1 MSRKAVLFDCDG
13 VLINTE
19 EIGFRVL
26 CETLA
31 EYDFGY
37 TREEYTELV
46 SGVPQ
51 NKCIETVRADF
62 LARKGYELPDSFG
75 PNLWQ
80 SLTDTFLEEAVAIEG
95 IRELLQHLR
104 DNNIPYAVCSNSGA
118 TELLQKLRATGLYD
132 DFMPNI
138 FSKDHVDNPKPAPDM
153 YLDAAKMLGVKP
165 ENCMVVEDSQTGT
178 EAGVAA
184 GMTVIGFV
192 GEQHREDHEAEHLL
206 ESGASMIALSH
217 EQVWDHVCD
226 FAGISFRPPFFG
238 TGLEL

>member
-19 EIGFRVL
+19 EIGFRIL
-26 CETLA
+26 CEKLA

-62 LARKGYELPDSFG
+62 LERKGYELPEEFG
-75 PNLWQ
+75 PDLWNA
-80 SLTDTFLEEAVAIEG
+80 LTETFLREAQAIEG

-118 TELLQKLRATGLYD
+118 TELIQKLRATGLYD
-132 DFMPNI
+132 DFMPYI

-153 YLDAAKMLGVKP
+153 YLDAAKLFGVKP
-165 ENCMVVEDSQTGT
+165 EDCLVVEDSQTGT

-192 GEQHREDHEAEHLL
+192 GEQHRCDHEAEHLMDA
-206 ESGASMIALSH
+206 GAKLIALSH
-217 EQVWDHVCD
+217 EQTWGHVCD
-226 FAGISFRPPFFG
+226 FVGLTLRPPFYG
-238 TGLEL
+238 KDLEL